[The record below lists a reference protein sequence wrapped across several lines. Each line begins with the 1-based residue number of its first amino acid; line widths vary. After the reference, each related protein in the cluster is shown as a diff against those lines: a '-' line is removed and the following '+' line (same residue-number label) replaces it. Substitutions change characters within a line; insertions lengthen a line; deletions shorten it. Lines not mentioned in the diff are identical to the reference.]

1 MPTIPRN
8 RTISPADA
16 MLLALVKL
24 LHFEPQQTGFGT
36 TRRGSII
43 TVAFVKGIA
52 AGVESLNS
60 VLAFGLV
67 VVVLGQ
73 AVLTC
78 QLHGRH
84 G

>member
-1 MPTIPRN
+1 MPTIPRSHA
-8 RTISPADA
+8 IFPADA

-24 LHFEPQQTGFGT
+24 LHFEPQQTRFGT

-52 AGVESLNS
+52 TGVEGLNS
-60 VLAFGLV
+60 VLTFGLV

-78 QLHGRH
+78 QL
-84 G
+84 